1 MCLAHNQYSEMS
13 VEVGD
18 LHPLYLSFTSQG
30 SQLNGALIIYTESLF
45 LARLSGKSKGKKI
58 KMKR

>member
-45 LARLSGKSKGKKI
+45 LARLSGKSREKN
-58 KMKR
+58 